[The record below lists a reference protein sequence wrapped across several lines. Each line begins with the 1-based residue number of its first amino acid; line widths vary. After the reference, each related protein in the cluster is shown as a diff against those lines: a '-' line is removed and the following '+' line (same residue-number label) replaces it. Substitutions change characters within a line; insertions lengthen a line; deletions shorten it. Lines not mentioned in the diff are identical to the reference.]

1 MLNVPEWR
9 PGAGILS
16 RMPQQEYLGEPEGTG
31 PLSRAYNLPMPQ
43 VALPS
48 APVYDVVIIGSGAG
62 GGTVTQVLTQMGVSV
77 ALLEAGPML
86 NPARDF
92 KEHMWP
98 WQVDHRGLGPGC
110 QTYFGKP
117 YPFGYFAASA
127 GGWQLENE
135 PYTVAEGSNFQWFR
149 SRILGGRTNHYGR
162 FSFRFADY
170 DFKPYTR
177 DGLGTDWPISYDELA
192 PYYSKAE
199 AFIGVTG
206 TEEHFRGVPDGV
218 FLPPP
223 PPRVHEVL
231 VQRACGKLGIPCIP
245 NRMAVLTKALN
256 GRPACHYC
264 GQCGRGCIGAS
275 NYSSSQVQIIPA
287 LKTGRLKL
295 FTGAM
300 ARELITDN
308 SGRVTA
314 VSYVDKATREER
326 QIRCRTV
333 VLAASACE
341 SARLLLNSRSSRWSN
356 GLANGS
362 GMVGRNLMDSVGF
375 GMQAEIPALAGMP
388 RYNSD
393 GMGGMHVFVPWW
405 LAERKDLGFPRGYH
419 IEIGGGFTMP
429 MAGQF
434 GGGEGYGLTLKNAI
448 RDSYGTHVH
457 FAGRGEMIPN
467 ANSFCDI
474 DPNMVDAWGIPVL
487 RFHFQWSDAELKQA
501 AHMQET
507 FRAIFDSMGG
517 RNLSH
522 HKSGADIS
530 VGGEIIH
537 EVGTVRMGD
546 DPKTS
551 VLNRY
556 CQAHEVKNLFVA
568 DGAPFV
574 SNPDKN
580 PTLTICALAWRTAE
594 YLAEEMRK
602 GNV

>member
-1 MLNVPEWR
+1 
-9 PGAGILS
+9 
-16 RMPQQEYLGEPEGTG
+16 
-31 PLSRAYNLPMPQ
+31 
-43 VALPS
+43 
-48 APVYDVVIIGSGAG
+48 
-62 GGTVTQVLTQMGVSV
+62 
-77 ALLEAGPML
+77 
-86 NPARDF
+86 
-92 KEHMWP
+92 
-98 WQVDHRGLGPGC
+98 
-110 QTYFGKP
+110 
-117 YPFGYFAASA
+117 
-127 GGWQLENE
+127 
-135 PYTVAEGSNFQWFR
+135 
-149 SRILGGRTNHYGR
+149 
-162 FSFRFADY
+162 
-170 DFKPYTR
+170 
-177 DGLGTDWPISYDELA
+177 
-192 PYYSKAE
+192 
-199 AFIGVTG
+199 
-206 TEEHFRGVPDGV
+206 
-218 FLPPP
+218 
-223 PPRVHEVL
+223 
-231 VQRACGKLGIPCIP
+231 
-245 NRMAVLTKALN
+245 
-256 GRPACHYC
+256 
-264 GQCGRGCIGAS
+264 
-275 NYSSSQVQIIPA
+275 
-287 LKTGRLKL
+287 
-295 FTGAM
+295 
-300 ARELITDN
+300 
-308 SGRVTA
+308 
-314 VSYVDKATREER
+314 
-326 QIRCRTV
+326 
-333 VLAASACE
+333 
-341 SARLLLNSRSSRWSN
+341 
-356 GLANGS
+356 
-362 GMVGRNLMDSVGF
+362 
-375 GMQAEIPALAGMP
+375 MQAEIPALAGMP

-517 RNLSH
+517 RNLSP